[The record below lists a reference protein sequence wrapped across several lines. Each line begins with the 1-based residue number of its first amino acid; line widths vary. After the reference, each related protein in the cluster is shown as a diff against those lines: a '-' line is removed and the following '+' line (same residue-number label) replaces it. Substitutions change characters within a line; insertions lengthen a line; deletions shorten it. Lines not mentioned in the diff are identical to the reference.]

1 MVNSVAYI
9 LSKNVYQDNPQAAI
23 NFGLSQGTQIV
34 YMKTTNLSDGLVYI
48 DSRLTQPVYGLGQYY
63 WQTIGLL
70 TDGPGGENLIYINT
84 DGTLYID

>member
-9 LSKNVYQDNPQAAI
+9 LSKNVYAGNPQAA
-23 NFGLSQGTQIV
+23 NDFGLSQGTQIV
-34 YMKTTNLSDGLVYI
+34 YMKTDNLNDGLIYI

-63 WQTIGLL
+63 WQTIALL
-70 TDGPGGENLIYINT
+70 TDGPAGEHLIYINP

>member
-9 LSKNVYQDNPQAAI
+9 LSKNVYLDDAQSAI
-23 NFGLSQGTQIV
+23 NLGLSQGTQIV
-34 YMKTTNLSDGLVYI
+34 YMKTANLNDGLIYI
-48 DSRLTQPVYGLGQYY
+48 DSRLTQPVYGFGQYY